1 MKPKRIPSNKR
12 LPSDERPP
20 KRPKCTFQRQA
31 SDPSHT
37 QPNLASPP
45 PTSYFTLPHRKS
57 QKVAKTASFHFS
69 SPFST
74 SKERRANSTASEH
87 TKPVGP
93 VKNVQNSLV
102 KRENSLTSKLRES
115 VKRENSL
122 TSKLQE
128 SSMGIHKLIFNRL
141 NDGEESE
148 TSAVKKCAK
157 CCKGWSFWE
166 MLWFD
171 NFFLQWTLN
180 LFSINQGSEM
190 VWRKWDSLPLVL
202 KWRLEPDIMQ
212 VPCFQKEVLYKAF
225 WRLWIIPILS

>member
-31 SDPSHT
+31 SDPSQT

-93 VKNVQNSLV
+93 VKNVQNSSV

-157 CCKGWSFWE
+157 CSKGWSF
-166 MLWFD
+166 
-171 NFFLQWTLN
+171 
-180 LFSINQGSEM
+180 
-190 VWRKWDSLPLVL
+190 
-202 KWRLEPDIMQ
+202 
-212 VPCFQKEVLYKAF
+212 
-225 WRLWIIPILS
+225 

>member
-1 MKPKRIPSNKR
+1 MKPKLIPSNKR

-31 SDPSHT
+31 SDSSHAP
-37 QPNLASPP
+37 PNLASPP

-87 TKPVGP
+87 TKPVSP
-93 VKNVQNSLV
+93 VKNVQNSSV

-141 NDGEESE
+141 NDNEESE

-157 CCKGWSFWE
+157 CSKGWSFWDT
-166 MLWFD
+166 LWFD
-171 NFFLQWTLN
+171 IFSS
-180 LFSINQGSEM
+180 SINFEF
-190 VWRKWDSLPLVL
+190 
-202 KWRLEPDIMQ
+202 I
-212 VPCFQKEVLYKAF
+212 
-225 WRLWIIPILS
+225 

>member
-93 VKNVQNSLV
+93 VKNVQNSSV

-157 CCKGWSFWE
+157 CSKGWSFWE
-166 MLWFD
+166 MLRFD
-171 NFFLQWTLN
+171 NFFLQLTLN
-180 LFSINQGSEM
+180 LIQ
-190 VWRKWDSLPLVL
+190 L
-202 KWRLEPDIMQ
+202 
-212 VPCFQKEVLYKAF
+212 
-225 WRLWIIPILS
+225 

>member
-31 SDPSHT
+31 SDSSHAP
-37 QPNLASPP
+37 PNLASPP

-74 SKERRANSTASEH
+74 SKQQQRANSTASEH

-93 VKNVQNSLV
+93 VKNVQNSSV

-141 NDGEESE
+141 IDDEESE

-157 CCKGWSFWE
+157 CSKGLSF
-166 MLWFD
+166 
-171 NFFLQWTLN
+171 
-180 LFSINQGSEM
+180 
-190 VWRKWDSLPLVL
+190 
-202 KWRLEPDIMQ
+202 
-212 VPCFQKEVLYKAF
+212 
-225 WRLWIIPILS
+225 

>member
-93 VKNVQNSLV
+93 VKNVQNSSV

-157 CCKGWSFWE
+157 CSKGWSFWE

-180 LFSINQGSEM
+180 LIKGLVCLLPKRSSLQSLLKALNNSKFILNNQTSE
-190 VWRKWDSLPLVL
+190 
-202 KWRLEPDIMQ
+202 
-212 VPCFQKEVLYKAF
+212 VPCSSKK
-225 WRLWIIPILS
+225 